1 MEKKK
6 GEKILKK
13 ENGFL
18 ASRRNKK
25 LKRKRERDR

>member
-6 GEKILKK
+6 EKILKK
-13 ENGFL
+13 GKGFL
-18 ASRRNKK
+18 ASRGNKK